1 MLKKILLKIYKFILI
16 FIIMIRNLF
25 GILFDKV
32 EDTTDDSSSTNRIEY
47 REHINLLHIDPDSKL
62 NNEKLKKVSKEISV
76 VSKKIEELKNNPNL
90 TIEEKR
96 ESIKKIKEKIDK
108 IDKENISV
116 IANNDIKKVFKEQN
130 EIKISKE
137 EKKLNEFIVSE
148 KIDINENVIVNET
161 KEDKVVKDN
170 KKDKYVSYVIDTN
183 KYLKETKDVFK
194 EIEDDIK
201 GNRKFDNNKY
211 KVEDIKEKI
220 KKIRSAYYE
229 FKNSKYIY
237 EIEND
242 FNLKELDKFEI
253 IKNSNSID
261 EYLKECNIILEKLEE
276 YKKYDGVISK
286 PEGKKVDTPKKEEKK
301 AIKEEKKQDKPKL
314 IQEIEFASLL
324 IEKDVLKNQNYINK
338 VENNLN
344 KIPIHERKVR
354 RFNIFGNLLS
364 NTINIGLSLLPYKF
378 IKNKKIG
385 LLISGFMLNN
395 SIRTMRKVLVPTNVI
410 EYNELSRI
418 VKTELDITHNYE
430 RICNDSLY
438 QVSMLKEEFIRY
450 YGYIND
456 IEVKKV
462 YAKLEHLENTISNEL
477 EKINGTKLNLNNK
490 IKTLKRR

>member
-76 VSKKIEELKNNPNL
+76 VSKKIEELKNNHNL

-96 ESIKKIKEKIDK
+96 ESIKKIKGKIDK

-148 KIDINENVIVNET
+148 KIDINENAIVNET

-276 YKKYDGVISK
+276 YKKHDEVITKDEPVKQKSK
-286 PEGKKVDTPKKEEKK
+286 EEKKRPKEEKKEEK
-301 AIKEEKKQDKPKL
+301 PKL
-314 IQEIEFASLL
+314 LEEIELASNI
-324 IEKDVLKNQNYINK
+324 IEKDVLKNKNYINK
-338 VENNLN
+338 IENSLS
-344 KIPIHERKVR
+344 KIPTHERKMR

-364 NTINIGLSLLPYKF
+364 NTINIGISLLPYKF

-385 LLISGFMLNN
+385 LLVSGFMLNN
-395 SIRTMRKVLVPTNVI
+395 SIRTMRRVLVPTNVI

-418 VKTELDITHNYE
+418 VKTELDIANNYE

-462 YAKLEHLENTISNEL
+462 YAKLENLENTISNEL
-477 EKINGTKLNLNNK
+477 DKINGTKLNLNNK
-490 IKTLKRR
+490 IKILKRR